1 MIDIQALLEV
11 AVEATSIGREVFLT
25 QAPGARTAK
34 GDRDYAT
41 EVDYAVERKIRA
53 FLAEST
59 PSIGVLGEEEG
70 GSGDRSQM
78 QWALDPVDGTI
89 NFAQGIPLCGISL
102 ALVADRR
109 PVVGVID
116 LPFLDTRYT
125 AAAGEG
131 AHRDGEPIR
140 ASGTSQLR
148 DAMVSGGDYTVGRDA
163 EPKNRVKLALTAR
176 LAREALR
183 VRMFG
188 SAALDLAWVAD
199 GKTDALIMLSNQP
212 WDTAAGVAIA
222 KEAGVRVVDLD
233 GSDHTLDSR
242 ATIAAT
248 PRIIDDILALIRD
261 AHASQQPG

>member
-131 AHRDGEPIR
+131 ARRDGEPIR

-148 DAMVSGGDYTVGRDA
+148 DAMVSVGDYTVGRDA

-199 GKTDALIMLSNQP
+199 GETPTPSSCSPTSRGTPPPGWSSPRRPASASSTS
-212 WDTAAGVAIA
+212 TAATTPWTPAP
-222 KEAGVRVVDLD
+222 RSPPPR
-233 GSDHTLDSR
+233 GSSTTSS
-242 ATIAAT
+242 
-248 PRIIDDILALIRD
+248 P
-261 AHASQQPG
+261 